1 MSDLIVCT
9 KCGVPKEEYEYW
21 FDKRRGKIRKPC
33 RDCSKKKTSLTDR
46 LLNANNLI
54 TRSDVINHYKGKG
67 LSEEMLNFYSD
78 LIILNRTIK
87 KMQNPL
93 VKSDGTSIHI
103 FCPNCGVFES
113 VELPCSAENLIPIL
127 NLFTELH
134 KHK

>member
-87 KMQNPL
+87 KMQNP
-93 VKSDGTSIHI
+93 
-103 FCPNCGVFES
+103 
-113 VELPCSAENLIPIL
+113 
-127 NLFTELH
+127 
-134 KHK
+134 